1 MKVKAK
7 LIIAGIGNFI
17 DGIATFILTQFYGFQ
32 ELNPFM
38 LVLLQWPVLAI
49 TLKIMVVTS
58 LLFYIYHKKDEK
70 YMNGLATFA
79 ASFYGFM
86 GLYYILIFLL
96 I

>member
-1 MKVKAK
+1 MKVKTK

-17 DGIATFILTQFYGFQ
+17 DGISTFILTQFYGFQ
-32 ELNPFM
+32 ELNPLM

-49 TLKIMVVTS
+49 TLKIIVVTS
-58 LLFYIYHKKDEK
+58 LLFYIYSKKDEK
-70 YMNGLATFA
+70 YINGLSTFA

-86 GLYYILIFLL
+86 GIYYILIFLL